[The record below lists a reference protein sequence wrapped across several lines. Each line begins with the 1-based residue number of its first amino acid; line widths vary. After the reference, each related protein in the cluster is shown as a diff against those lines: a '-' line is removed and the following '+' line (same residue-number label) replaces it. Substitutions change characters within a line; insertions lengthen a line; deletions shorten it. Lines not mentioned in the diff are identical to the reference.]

1 MNVTDVASVRRWQ
14 AELSAKHACVE
25 AVRFAEG
32 YESFKAAWDACPR
45 GDWLLWWISKTIAA
59 KQGPERRRLVRVA
72 CQCARLALPYVE
84 AGETRPLRA
93 IEIAERWANGDES
106 VTLAEVR
113 AAYDAAADAAAAAAS
128 YASYAAYY
136 AAYAAAADAAAA
148 SYAAAAAA
156 DAAAADAAA
165 RSQMLAAAAAARSQ
179 MLARCVE
186 IVRAEYPDPPTAN
199 SAVIAKAE
207 GVQ

>member
-25 AVRFAEG
+25 AVQFAEG

-72 CQCARLALPYVE
+72 CQCARLALLYVQ
-84 AGETRPLRA
+84 ASETRPLRA
-93 IEIAERWANGDES
+93 IETAERWANGDES

-128 YASYAAYY
+128 AASYAAYVAAAY
-136 AAYAAAADAAAA
+136 AAYAAAA
-148 SYAAAAAA
+148 AAAAAA
-156 DAAAADAAA
+156 YAAY
-165 RSQMLAAAAAARSQ
+165 AAAAAARSQ
-179 MLARCVE
+179 MLARCAE

-207 GVQ
+207 GKA

>member
-72 CQCARLALPYVE
+72 CQCARLALLYVQ
-84 AGETRPLRA
+84 ASETRPLRA
-93 IEIAERWANGDES
+93 IETAERWANGDES

-128 YASYAAYY
+128 AASYAAYVAAAY
-136 AAYAAAADAAAA
+136 AAYAAAA
-148 SYAAAAAA
+148 AAAAAA
-156 DAAAADAAA
+156 YAAY
-165 RSQMLAAAAAARSQ
+165 AAAAAARSQ
-179 MLARCVE
+179 MLARCAE

-207 GVQ
+207 GKA

>member
-72 CQCARLALPYVE
+72 CQCARLALLYVQ
-84 AGETRPLRA
+84 ASETRPLRA
-93 IEIAERWANGDES
+93 IETAERWANGDES

-113 AAYDAAADAAAAAAS
+113 AAYDAAADAAAAASA
-128 YASYAAYY
+128 ASYAAYY
-136 AAYAAAADAAAA
+136 AAYAAAAAADAAADA
-148 SYAAAAAA
+148 AVAYAAAAAA
-156 DAAAADAAA
+156 AAAAYAAY
-165 RSQMLAAAAAARSQ
+165 AAAAARSQ
-179 MLARCVE
+179 MLARCAE